1 MIVAYYGGYGMS
13 RMGYF
18 GFDWTYLLLIVGMVL
33 SVLVSS
39 KMKSTAS
46 KYSRVRSHSGMTG
59 AEAAERILH
68 AAGISYV
75 KVQPVSGQLTDHY
88 DPRTKTVNLSETS
101 YRQSSLTAIGVSAH
115 DCGHAIQ
122 DAQEYAP
129 LNIRSALVPVANFG
143 SQLSW
148 PIFVAGL
155 FLGITPLTTLGILLF
170 TAAVLFQLITL
181 PVELNASS
189 RALNMLENTGIMYQD
204 ELRDTKKVLKA
215 AAMTYVA
222 ALASSAL
229 QLLRL
234 VLLAGGRKR
243 DD

>member
-1 MIVAYYGGYGMS
+1 M
-13 RMGYF
+13 
-18 GFDWTYLLLIVGMVL
+18 
-33 SVLVSS
+33 
-39 KMKSTAS
+39 
-46 KYSRVRSHSGMTG
+46 
-59 AEAAERILH
+59 
-68 AAGISYV
+68 
-75 KVQPVSGQLTDHY
+75 
-88 DPRTKTVNLSETS
+88 
-101 YRQSSLTAIGVSAH
+101 
-115 DCGHAIQ
+115 
-122 DAQEYAP
+122 
-129 LNIRSALVPVANFG
+129 
-143 SQLSW
+143 
-148 PIFVAGL
+148 AGL